1 MRGGGAGGSGMLYGR
16 VLSLQSDRESVRLR
30 VLRWSGVWDR
40 WRPLSRKRHGG
51 VLADFPT
58 VREGT
63 SGSLLGD
70 LANRAGGAGGA
81 TGGALTGGVT
91 FEVDVGAGLMDAGA
105 AL

>member
-1 MRGGGAGGSGMLYGR
+1 M
-16 VLSLQSDRESVRLR
+16 
-30 VLRWSGVWDR
+30 
-40 WRPLSRKRHGG
+40 
-51 VLADFPT
+51 ADFPT